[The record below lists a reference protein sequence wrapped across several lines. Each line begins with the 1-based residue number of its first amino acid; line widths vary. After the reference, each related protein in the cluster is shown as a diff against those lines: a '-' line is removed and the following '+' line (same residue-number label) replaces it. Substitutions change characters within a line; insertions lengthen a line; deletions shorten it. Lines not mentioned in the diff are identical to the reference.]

1 MAADAAAGWS
11 GRGGWSRR
19 RLVTTIV
26 AATITAVL
34 AGEAAA
40 LEPGVYR
47 LPFGRNAP
55 GLSVGSG
62 SALGTTPVALLFG
75 KSLELR
81 LTVVEPT
88 DGGLRG
94 NGDLFFG
101 SGGVAYDFVSG
112 PLTIRPLV
120 SFDTAESG
128 GLSTV
133 AGIAVGLGF

>member
-1 MAADAAAGWS
+1 MTAEAAAGRC
-11 GRGGWSRR
+11 GRSGWSRS
-19 RLVTTIV
+19 RLIGAIV

-34 AGEAAA
+34 VGDAAA
-40 LEPGVYR
+40 LEPGEYR

-55 GLSVGSG
+55 GLSVGPE
-62 SALGTTPVALLFG
+62 SALGTTPVVLLFG
-75 KSLELR
+75 ESLRLR
-81 LTVVEPT
+81 LTVVEPA

-133 AGIAVGLGF
+133 AGVAVGLGF